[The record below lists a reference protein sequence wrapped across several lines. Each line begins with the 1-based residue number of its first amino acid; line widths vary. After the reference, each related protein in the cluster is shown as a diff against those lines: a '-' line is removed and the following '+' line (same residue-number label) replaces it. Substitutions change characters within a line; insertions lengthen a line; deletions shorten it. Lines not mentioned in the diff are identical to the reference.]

1 MSILT
6 EYGRVVI
13 DSLDEYGRAVFNIHT
28 EYGRRVFIPSGE
40 IYLSILESILVGDSR
55 LASMIAGLSRTEG
68 LVAGDI
74 RTPYGILSRLDALKV
89 GDSSLLEALMSLAR
103 ADGLKLDDTQLADM
117 LASIQRVEGAKI
129 GDTTAILATFSLALT
144 EALRIGDVRALGII
158 GKLLL
163 LWLSMQT
170 YHDVTLFTKTYHDV
184 IMYTEPYHNLALWTG
199 GEDMSIRRDWQKG
212 ETVPIWAEVILAS
225 TGALYDPN
233 QGVKLTVT
241 SPITG
246 TKVVDAGTMT
256 KSTVGMYVYYWNSV
270 AGSEVGWYEASG
282 KAQDG
287 AGAGAKI
294 TIEHSG
300 FFLQ

>member
-170 YHDVTLFTKTYHDV
+170 YHDV

>member
-1 MSILT
+1 
-6 EYGRVVI
+6 
-13 DSLDEYGRAVFNIHT
+13 
-28 EYGRRVFIPSGE
+28 
-40 IYLSILESILVGDSR
+40 
-55 LASMIAGLSRTEG
+55 
-68 LVAGDI
+68 
-74 RTPYGILSRLDALKV
+74 
-89 GDSSLLEALMSLAR
+89 
-103 ADGLKLDDTQLADM
+103 
-117 LASIQRVEGAKI
+117 
-129 GDTTAILATFSLALT
+129 
-144 EALRIGDVRALGII
+144 
-158 GKLLL
+158 
-163 LWLSMQT
+163 
-170 YHDVTLFTKTYHDV
+170 
-184 IMYTEPYHNLALWTG
+184 
-199 GEDMSIRRDWQKG
+199 MSIRRDWQKG

>member
-28 EYGRRVFIPSGE
+28 EYGRRVLIPVGE

-170 YHDVTLFTKTYHDV
+170 YHDV

-212 ETVPIWAEVILAS
+212 ETVPIWAKVILAS